1 MSYED
6 VCFFG
11 NFVCFKVFAGP
22 AGGENELR
30 LGFGV
35 WEVWGNVFAWVEL
48 CVRAWQYMTSYEDVW
63 FFDN

>member
-1 MSYED
+1 MCGICVRVFACVQLCVRAWGCMMSYED

-30 LGFGV
+30 LEIGV
-35 WEVWGNVFAWVEL
+35 
-48 CVRAWQYMTSYEDVW
+48 
-63 FFDN
+63 